1 MLIRSLGWLSAIG
14 LLAGTAYAGNQA
26 CCGEV
31 REIKDS
37 RRIVGTPIARSNPCG
52 TANPCGKTSACGT
65 AKGCP
70 PAACVTECAPKC
82 KGADVDIEDLEA
94 FNPECTT
101 DLCVEYEIEIEDA
114 CPGDAFD
121 LLVQITCNDMLI
133 YERLVP
139 LDQGVKDHGNE
150 YIHKASF
157 TDQLA
162 QVYNTGN
169 EKLKV
174 TGNVFYRGGAIS
186 GQPVGKMDASG
197 SLDKKTRTVRDDDRG
212 GWAMSL
218 YRITPMGWFSSR

>member
-1 MLIRSLGWLSAIG
+1 MLIRALGLFSAVG

-31 REIKDS
+31 REIKES

-52 TANPCGKTSACGT
+52 TVSPCGPAQ
-65 AKGCP
+65 ACP
-70 PAACVTECAPKC
+70 PTACVTECAPKC

-101 DLCVEYEIEIEDA
+101 DLCVEYEIEIEDV

-121 LLVQITCNDMLI
+121 LLLQITCNDMLI

-186 GQPVGKMDASG
+186 GRPVGKMDASG

-212 GWAMSL
+212 GWAMAL